1 MVKGW
6 FCSYLFENEVTDK
19 EKVEQV
25 VSVKHQRGR
34 DLGDHEANDSEV
46 REGET

>member
-6 FCSYLFENEVTDK
+6 FYSPSLESEVTDK

-25 VSVKHQRGR
+25 VSVKHQGRR